1 MTTPERIEGP
11 MGLIGVVARHVAIA
25 LVWLVV
31 VAIATACFFP
41 PWSSFPPWVSDDW
54 NSFNNA
60 LVFGSSAAIA
70 GAIATAVS
78 LAIGGKKKW
87 ALEFILAVTFAVAL
101 LIAGAYACLWVE
113 PSLVRSRM
121 GHWEFLTLR
130 DTLTRW
136 FLSVVRYDIPL
147 GAVVGLVPGAIAGL
161 LVLLAGRRPRIAIGL
176 TVGLLLAAA
185 AEPVQRVAFE
195 LVQIWGMTVRWAIWS
210 PGMTDPYVPAA
221 GATLGAI
228 AGSLIAAVSMRRVRT
243 RPLPD

>member
-11 MGLIGVVARHVAIA
+11 MGLIRAVARHVAIA

-60 LVFGSSAAIA
+60 LVFGSSAAIT
-70 GAIATAVS
+70 GAVATALS
-78 LAIGGKKKW
+78 LAIGGKKQW
-87 ALEFILAVTFAVAL
+87 ALEFVFAVTFAVAL
-101 LIAGAYACLWVE
+101 LVAGAYAFLWVD

-121 GHWEFLTLR
+121 GHWEFLRLR

-136 FLSVVRYDIPL
+136 FQFVVRYDIPF
-147 GAVVGLVPGAIAGL
+147 GSVVGLVPGAIAGL
-161 LVLLAGRRPRIAIGL
+161 LVVLAGRRPRIAIGL
-176 TVGLLLAAA
+176 IIGLLLAAA
-185 AEPVQRVAFE
+185 AEPVQRLIFE
-195 LVQIWGMTVRWAIWS
+195 LVQFWGTGVRWAIWS
-210 PGMTDPYVPAA
+210 PGITDPYVPAV

-228 AGSLIAAVSMRRVRT
+228 AGSIIAAVAMRRVRI
-243 RPLPD
+243 RPLAD